1 MEYELSYE
9 YECLV
14 PIQSEEP
21 TDEELIQM
29 YFTDNNEA
37 S

>member
-14 PIQSEEP
+14 PVQEEP

-29 YFTDNNEA
+29 YFIDNNEA

>member
-14 PIQSEEP
+14 PVTEEGQ

-29 YFTDNNEA
+29 YLIDNNEA